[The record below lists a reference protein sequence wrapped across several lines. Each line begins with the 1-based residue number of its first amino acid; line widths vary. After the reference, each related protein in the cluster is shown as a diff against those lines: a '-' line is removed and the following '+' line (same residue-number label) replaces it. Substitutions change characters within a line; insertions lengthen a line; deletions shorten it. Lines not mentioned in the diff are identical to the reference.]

1 VNVRNNFAGNSQTTN
16 NAIMQRRVLRI
27 TLGAC
32 IAKWLVAVIC
42 SCFCWIEQFA
52 ALSLFPLKIS
62 VQRARPKLASQSA
75 TNGGHVIAVTARTA
89 TVNSWSVS
97 EEHKEERNTEPSS
110 QDWLASWRKKR
121 LTAMS
126 EGLDWSRCFISVL
139 LVDSPSEPAYL
150 RARLA
155 QRLLD
160 AIAEWNGLGKVIEVF
175 SCTPQT
181 EEEEDKIKWNQE
193 SSGRD
198 FLAGAIKEFARNVGL
213 HRSEVDQILR
223 KLGFGWHARLL
234 EEDLRQ
240 HDVIIALDRAAQH
253 AAAKEMRVQGV
264 GDPTSNLLL
273 LSDFVWL
280 IDSNRSLVG
289 NTKCVDGSGTGFV
302 DEDMERALSRCC
314 FEESSEA
321 CLETQGRPPST
332 QDDALLASVALD
344 IPCWPHKTLAKD
356 SSPGKWRRLHCSLLR
371 GSVGLAWFLVDSWQ
385 DKYCNPLQHRRAH
398 PQP

>member
-1 VNVRNNFAGNSQTTN
+1 
-16 NAIMQRRVLRI
+16 MQRRVLRI

-139 LVDSPSEPAYL
+139 LVYSPSEPAYL

-264 GDPTSNLLL
+264 GILQVI
-273 LSDFVWL
+273 FY
-280 IDSNRSLVG
+280 
-289 NTKCVDGSGTGFV
+289 F
-302 DEDMERALSRCC
+302 
-314 FEESSEA
+314 
-321 CLETQGRPPST
+321 
-332 QDDALLASVALD
+332 LAISY
-344 IPCWPHKTLAKD
+344 
-356 SSPGKWRRLHCSLLR
+356 G
-371 GSVGLAWFLVDSWQ
+371 
-385 DKYCNPLQHRRAH
+385 
-398 PQP
+398 